1 MYQYHKDVAAN
12 YNLTGWVHLRHNV
25 TVARWSGNATHGHWE
40 LTIRRPRT
48 SLPVTAQ
55 EPARFWYSVL
65 LDPVDELET
74 IYEKFDHLIVATGQN
89 RYPLVND
96 FPGRDD
102 WLSSSDPK
110 SPFRRDI
117 RHSMYFMGP
126 EPYTNRTV
134 LVVGGGVS
142 GMDIANHITPFV
154 TKVYIARSSGRKGDP
169 SNPFIIPKPRLR
181 NFDRDAIYFED
192 GSSVTDVDS
201 VILATGYRHIVPFL
215 SAGDALVI
223 DPKAKSHNTSH
234 IHPPPPLPLTS
245 NGKYMRPLYRHT
257 MSLSSRFPPNSLF
270 VLGLPRTPPPALADA
285 AQAIFATRVIADPS
299 LVADRISLLRELEE
313 DEERL
318 RRAGYDPDK
327 RAHSLI
333 DFTGQWQEANIF
345 MDGIIDFLKEKN
357 VTGLPLLGSGGR
369 YVEDWRRRTDDLPTL
384 IQMFFTWREL
394 EKRGEAE
401 KMVAGRRTEEDWIE
415 LLDYMAAHPLPPTP
429 DESDLII

>member
-65 LDPVDELET
+65 LDP
-74 IYEKFDHLIVATGQN
+74 KFDHLIVATGQN

-96 FPGRDD
+96 FPGEMTGYRAE
-102 WLSSSDPK
+102 
-110 SPFRRDI
+110 RR
-117 RHSMYFMGP
+117 
-126 EPYTNRTV
+126 
-134 LVVGGGVS
+134 
-142 GMDIANHITPFV
+142 
-154 TKVYIARSSGRKGDP
+154 P

-257 MSLSSRFPPNSLF
+257 MSL
-270 VLGLPRTPPPALADA
+270 T
-285 AQAIFATRVIADPS
+285 IFATRVIADPS